1 MLASHGSIAMPD
13 KQALKPSWRTL
24 KLNKK
29 THLAM
34 HGKDGTTDA
43 KRCESMF
50 HWQKPC
56 ACEEELG

>member
-34 HGKDGTTDA
+34 HGKTD
-43 KRCESMF
+43 
-50 HWQKPC
+50 H
-56 ACEEELG
+56 